1 MFLLLKN
8 VALCKHIPLINL
20 KESSVK
26 CEKGAYYLSSLD
38 FGWVF
43 WSNIEI
49 AVHVMI
55 LVISV
60 TEIDCCLRLLSKMRL
75 HELGTGMK

>member
-1 MFLLLKN
+1 MFLLFKN

-38 FGWVF
+38 LCVF